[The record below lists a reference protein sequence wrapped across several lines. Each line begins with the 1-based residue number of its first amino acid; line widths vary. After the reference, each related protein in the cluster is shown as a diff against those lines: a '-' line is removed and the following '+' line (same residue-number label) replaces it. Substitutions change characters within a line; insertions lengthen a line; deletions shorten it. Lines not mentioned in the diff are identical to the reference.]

1 MKQPNLGKKISEL
14 RLAKGLT
21 QSELAEKCNLSLRT
35 IKRSESAE
43 VSTRSYSVKLI
54 FKNPDYEVYNSTDE
68 DSDEIDGKTSSF
80 KINTI
85 RKVVILSIFICAIIL
100 TFFKLQSSNEGQS
113 IAKMTKIITASQ
125 MKIKRWM
132 NTGQVDS
139 VLTLYREYA

>member
-35 IKRSESAE
+35 IQRIECAE